1 MPLGAAR
8 LNTLSKVLTVAGSNE
23 RTLGFNNVLA
33 KNDAQLSN
41 AQYKFNTGTRGGSI
55 IFDGTDDF
63 IMTSKIAT
71 WDGSG
76 DMTFEAFVRT
86 NDRNGGQAIFHFRGV
101 DSSFGGSGTYAS
113 SDSKAIIIF
122 MDYGG
127 DFKFYVDSGYRQDGT
142 GEPQFTNNTWHHVAV
157 QRKDGVWNA
166 WVDGTRYVNY
176 SSSTDHTATLRDYEQ
191 PIGAR
196 VISSSPSD
204 DWNGYMDEIRIS
216 DSARYETG
224 SSITVPT
231 SAFTPDSNTVLLL
244 HGDGPYGSNGN
255 RHIVDDIGD
264 LRPLD
269 IHIEQNVTVNSG
281 SAASI
286 STAQSKFGGS
296 SLRMNDNNSHCQ
308 YVSPAWGSAFTIEF
322 WFRADTLSGDQ
333 YMAGVWGG
341 SPHGGFNWTI
351 YLNGSTVRAY
361 VWNGSYQLNNANV
374 GTASANTWHHV
385 ALTWDGSTYRTF
397 LDGTAG
403 GSNSSSTAPAFDQWQ
418 VTWVGTVGGTTST
431 FAGYID
437 EYRQSD
443 TARYTS
449 NFSPSGSAFTDDANT
464 KVLLHF
470 DGSNGDT
477 TTIDGDP
484 PARAGA
490 AVRYVDLG
498 GTSVSS
504 TGGKFGGAA
513 SGSNDAADYIET
525 NPGGSWTLDSD
536 QIWTVEFFFK
546 TSSSFSPT
554 SNITLAGLNF
564 GNISGI
570 RLEANTNG
578 QLKAFVAGSGNS
590 YSFNHST
597 SYQHLAW
604 VSDGAGT
611 VKFYLDGVEQIS
623 YGFYSYNMSSPT
635 DKRFYYGST
644 SGASGQP
651 TYSFDELRISRV
663 QRYTS
668 GFTPTTTAFT
678 NDEDTVAL
686 FHFDNNYDD
695 DNS

>member
-8 LNTLSKVLTVAGSNE
+8 LNTLSKVLTVAASTD
-23 RTLGFNNVLA
+23 RTTGFMNVIA
-33 KNDAQLSN
+33 NGDAQLSN
-41 AQYKFNTGTRGGSI
+41 AQYKFNTGSRGGSI
-55 IFDGTDDF
+55 YMDGTGDYLSMDDNASSNLDFGTDDF
-63 IMTSKIAT
+63 TIEWFQYLTSLDRFAIDMR
-71 WDGSG
+71 DGSNG
-76 DMTFEAFVRT
+76 AKILLYSYPSDGSADDLYLWVNSANQITASNCLSANQWQHIALVRESST
-86 NDRNGGQAIFHFRGV
+86 TSLYV
-101 DSSFGGSGTYAS
+101 DGSQVGSTY
-113 SDSKAIIIF
+113 SDSNNYQHTELLIWENSLSAGN
-122 MDYGG
+122 YTPPG
-127 DFKFYVDSGYRQDGT
+127 YVD
-142 GEPQFTNNTWHHVAV
+142 EF
-157 QRKDGVWNA
+157 
-166 WVDGTRYVNY
+166 
-176 SSSTDHTATLRDYEQ
+176 
-191 PIGAR
+191 
-196 VISSSPSD
+196 
-204 DWNGYMDEIRIS
+204 RIS
-216 DSARYETG
+216 DTARYSG
-224 SSITVPT
+224 ASLTVPT
-231 SAFTPDSNTVLLL
+231 SAFTQDNNTRLLL
-244 HGDGPYGSNGN
+244 HGDGPYGNNGN

-296 SLRMNDNNSHCQ
+296 SLRLNDNDSHCQ

-322 WFRADTLSGDQ
+322 WFRADSVSAGTQ
-333 YMAGVWGG
+333 WMAGVWGG
-341 SPHGGFNWTI
+341 TPHGGFNWI
-351 YLNGSTVRAY
+351 VGLSNSTVKTYFFTTA
-361 VWNGSYQLNNANV
+361 GSYSLNNATI

-385 ALTWDGSTYRTF
+385 AITWDGSTYRTF

-403 GSNSSSTAPAFDQWQ
+403 GSASDSNAPASDQWQ
-418 VTWVGTVGGTTST
+418 VTWVGTVGGTTDT

-449 NFSPSGSAFTDDANT
+449 NFTPSSSAFADDSNT

-470 DGSNGDT
+470 DGSNADT

-490 AVRYVDLG
+490 ATRSVDLG

-513 SGSNDAADYIET
+513 SGSSDASDYIET

-536 QIWTVEFFFK
+536 QVWTCEFFFK

-554 SNITLAGLNF
+554 SNIALAGLNF

-578 QLKAFVAGSGNS
+578 QLKAMVGGSSNS

-611 VKFYLDGVEQIS
+611 VKFYLDGTEQIS
-623 YGFYSYNMSSPT
+623 VGSYSYNMSSPT
-635 DKRFYYGST
+635 DKRFYYGSA
-644 SGASGQP
+644 SGQSGQP